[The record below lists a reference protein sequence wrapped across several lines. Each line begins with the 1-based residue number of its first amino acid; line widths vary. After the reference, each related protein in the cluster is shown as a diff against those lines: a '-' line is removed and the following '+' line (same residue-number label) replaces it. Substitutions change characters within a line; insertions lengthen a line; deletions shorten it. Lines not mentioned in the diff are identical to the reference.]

1 MRIVVQEAYIELCR
15 SNVEVLLGAFCVAGR
30 TFYLRSNFLWE
41 ATDMTTHND
50 FSAPNPLSE
59 TMTTW
64 LRLRRVIEERITDP
78 DTLALFHEFMQID
91 LALFE
96 EESREAF
103 ERGRAAQR
111 D

>member
-1 MRIVVQEAYIELCR
+1 
-15 SNVEVLLGAFCVAGR
+15 
-30 TFYLRSNFLWE
+30 
-41 ATDMTTHND
+41 MTTHND

-64 LRLRRVIEERITDP
+64 LRLRREIEERITDP